1 MKKTILFLIFIL
13 LFAINGYT
21 INTCNS
27 IKKCLDQHGVV
38 FFDVNITIEERATKQ
53 QANNAL
59 ARKVQEAEKLFPN
72 VKWCNHCLVKTKSGY
87 YGFAKGIVVDEKDNV
102 FNCLGE

>member
-38 FFDVNITIEERATKQ
+38 FFDVNITIDERATKQ
-53 QANNAL
+53 QANAAL
-59 ARKVQEAEKLFPN
+59 ARKVQEAEKLFPS
-72 VKWCNHCLVKTKSGY
+72 VKWCNHYLVKTKTGY